1 MFWKQDIRGWTYQDY
16 ESSRQT
22 SCGSG
27 TFPMKNTRAELFTR
41 LRGALRGGTDKSP
54 RPHADALARVCLD
67 DTKPRLHDLR
77 RLDEILPVLRCPE
90 TRLALSANW
99 PDELVTVDGSRR
111 WPITMGRPNFY
122 PGLDLPIDHGQH
134 LSHPICPEAQAV
146 IDAADG
152 LVLNLSA
159 GGSLRWNPKVVEL
172 EAGIFRNTDILADAH
187 RLPFAN
193 GAFAAVVALN
203 AFEHYL
209 DPFQAAREIAR
220 VLRPGGVVFV
230 HTAFL
235 QPLHESPRHFYNAT
249 RFGILKWFSDF
260 STDQLRVSEN
270 FNPVNTVAW
279 IAAEAERMLKSSLSP
294 EEAKRLLDTTL
305 GEYAQMWTDPPR
317 RNGPVWNAFLLVPA
331 DKQEG
336 IAAGFE
342 YIGRRK

>member
-1 MFWKQDIRGWTYQDY
+1 
-16 ESSRQT
+16 
-22 SCGSG
+22 
-27 TFPMKNTRAELFTR
+27 MKNTGARLFTT

-54 RPHADALARVCLD
+54 RPHADAPVGVCLD

-77 RLDEILPVLRCPE
+77 RLDQILPVLRCPE
-90 TRLALSANW
+90 TGLALSANW
-99 PDELVTVDGSRR
+99 PDELVSVDGSRR
-111 WPITMGRPNFY
+111 WPIISGRPNFY
-122 PGLDLPIDHGQH
+122 PSLGLPIDHGQH
-134 LSHPICPEAQAV
+134 LSHPICTEAQAV

-152 LVLNLSA
+152 LVLSLSA

-172 EAGIFRNTDILADAH
+172 EAGIFRNTDVLADAH

-193 GAFAAVVALN
+193 GACAAVVALN
-203 AFEHYL
+203 AFEHYR
-209 DPFQAAREIAR
+209 DPFQVAREIAR
-220 VLRPGGVVFV
+220 VLRPGGLVFI

-249 RFGILKWFSDF
+249 RFGILEWFSDF
-260 STDQLRVSEN
+260 DTEELRVSEN
-270 FNPVNTVAW
+270 FNPVHTVAW

-294 EEAKRLLDTTL
+294 EEAQHLLDTTL
-305 GEYAQMWTDPPR
+305 REYAKMWTDPSCR
-317 RNGPVWNAFLLVPA
+317 KGPVWDAFLRVPA